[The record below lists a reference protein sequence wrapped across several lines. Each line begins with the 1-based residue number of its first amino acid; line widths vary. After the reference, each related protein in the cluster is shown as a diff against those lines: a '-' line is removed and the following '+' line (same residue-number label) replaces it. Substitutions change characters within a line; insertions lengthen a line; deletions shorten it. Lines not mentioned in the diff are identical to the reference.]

1 MKTFVISAYPE
12 RRKKYD
18 DRYTIFDAY
27 TPKDITDEI
36 YDNYYF
42 RYNAKPLYRKKVI
55 SCAESHKKVLKIIIE
70 EDLKETIII
79 EDDAVMDF
87 TRIEELKGLD
97 DFTYIGGDI
106 VALTLNKYNDFR
118 KNKKEDIR
126 QSLKKG
132 INTIDIENWRL
143 AHACG
148 YYIPNKEVAQRILDS
163 IPNLN
168 KCRAIDKE
176 YMLLQVEK
184 KISQFIYPA
193 IVTLQMDEAK
203 QGFNFSQYKL
213 HSNQYYY

>member
-1 MKTFVISAYPE
+1 MKVFVINAYPE
-12 RRKKYD
+12 RRDKYD
-18 DRYTIFDAY
+18 DRYTMIDAY
-27 TPKDITDEI
+27 TPKDITD
-36 YDNYYF
+36 DMLDKYYF

-55 SCAESHKKVLKIIIE
+55 ACTESHKKALKIIIE
-70 EDLKETIII
+70 EDLKETIIL

-106 VALTLNKYNDFR
+106 VALTLTKYNDFR

-126 QSLKKG
+126 NSLKTGLNK
-132 INTIDIENWRL
+132 IDIENWRV

-148 YYIPNKEVAQRILDS
+148 YYIPNKEVAQKILDS
-163 IPNLN
+163 IPVYD
-168 KCRAIDKE
+168 KSRIIDKE

-184 KISQFIYPA
+184 KITQFIYPA
-193 IVTLQMDEAK
+193 IVTLHMEDAK
-203 QGFNFSQYKL
+203 QGITYSQYKL

>member
-1 MKTFVISAYPE
+1 MKVIVISAYPE
-12 RRKKYD
+12 RRTKYD
-18 DRYTIFDAY
+18 DRYEIFEAY
-27 TPKDITDEI
+27 TPKDITQEV

-55 SCAESHKKVLKIIIE
+55 SCAESHKAVLQKIID

-79 EDDAVMDF
+79 EDDAIMDF

-118 KNKKEDIR
+118 KNQKEDIR
-126 QSLKKG
+126 QSLNTG
-132 INTIDIENWRL
+132 INNIDIDNWRL

-148 YYIPNKEVAQRILDS
+148 YYIPNKEVAQRILAS
-163 IPNLN
+163 IPVYD

-193 IVTLQMDEAK
+193 IVTLQMEEAK
-203 QGFNFSQYKL
+203 KGFNFSSYKL
-213 HSNQYYY
+213 YSNQYYY

>member
-12 RRKKYD
+12 RRTKYD

-27 TPKDITDEI
+27 TPKDITNEI

-55 SCAESHKKVLKIIIE
+55 ACAESHKQVLKIIIE
-70 EDLKETIII
+70 EDLKETIIL
-79 EDDAVMDF
+79 EDDAVLDF
-87 TRIEELKGLD
+87 SRIEELKGINE
-97 DFTYIGGDI
+97 FCYIGGDI
-106 VALTLNKYNDFR
+106 VALTLNKYNEFR
-118 KNKKEDIR
+118 KTKKEDIR
-126 QSLKKG
+126 QSLNTG
-132 INTIDIENWRL
+132 LNTIDIENWRL

-148 YYIPNKEVAQRILDS
+148 YYIPNKEVALQILNS

-176 YMLLQVEK
+176 YMLLQEK
-184 KISQFIYPA
+184 RIISKFIYPA
-193 IVTLQMDEAK
+193 LVTLQMDEAK

>member
-1 MKTFVISAYPE
+1 MKIFVISAYPE
-12 RRKKYD
+12 RRTKYD

-27 TPKDITDEI
+27 TPKDITNEI

-55 SCAESHKKVLKIIIE
+55 ACAESHKQVLKIIIE
-70 EDLKETIII
+70 EDLKETIIL
-79 EDDAVMDF
+79 EDDAVLDF
-87 TRIEELKGLD
+87 SRIEELKGINE
-97 DFTYIGGDI
+97 FCYIGGDI
-106 VALTLNKYNDFR
+106 VALTLNKYNEFR
-118 KNKKEDIR
+118 KTKKEDIR
-126 QSLKKG
+126 QSLNTG
-132 INTIDIENWRL
+132 LNTIDIENWRL

-148 YYIPNKEVAQRILDS
+148 YYIPNKEVALQILNS

-176 YMLLQVEK
+176 YMLLQEK
-184 KISQFIYPA
+184 RIISKFIYPA
-193 IVTLQMDEAK
+193 LVTLQMDEAK

>member
-18 DRYTIFDAY
+18 DRYTIFEAY

-70 EDLKETIII
+70 EDLKETIIL
-79 EDDAVMDF
+79 EDDAILDF
-87 TRIEELKGLD
+87 SRIEELKGINE
-97 DFTYIGGDI
+97 FCYIGGDI
-106 VALTLNKYNDFR
+106 VALTLNKYNEFR
-118 KNKKEDIR
+118 KTKKEDIR
-126 QSLKKG
+126 KSLQTG

-143 AHACG
+143 AHCCG
-148 YYIPNKEVAQRILDS
+148 YYIPNKEVALQILNS

-176 YMLLQVEK
+176 YMLLQEK
-184 KISQFIYPA
+184 RIISKFIYPA
-193 IVTLQMDEAK
+193 LVTLQMDEAK